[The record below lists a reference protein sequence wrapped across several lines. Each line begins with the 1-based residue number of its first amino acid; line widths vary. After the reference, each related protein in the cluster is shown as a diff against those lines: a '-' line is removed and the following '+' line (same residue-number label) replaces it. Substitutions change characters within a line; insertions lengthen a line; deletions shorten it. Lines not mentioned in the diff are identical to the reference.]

1 MAEQQRTV
9 GKRARLLTPVFAVA
23 VVLVLA
29 LSSTPARADAQ
40 ASSVGAAANDQT
52 PPPRAN

>member
-29 LSSTPARADAQ
+29 LSSTPAQ

>member
-1 MAEQQRTV
+1 MAEQQRTI
-9 GKRARLLTPVFAVA
+9 GKRARLLTPVFAAVA

-29 LSSTPARADAQ
+29 LSSTPARADTR

-52 PPPRAN
+52 PPRAN